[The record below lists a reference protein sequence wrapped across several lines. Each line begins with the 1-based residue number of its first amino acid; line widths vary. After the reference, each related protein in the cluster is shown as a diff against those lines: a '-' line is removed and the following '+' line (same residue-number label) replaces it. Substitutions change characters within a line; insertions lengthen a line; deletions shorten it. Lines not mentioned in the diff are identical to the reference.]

1 MAATGEPG
9 EPALIL
15 DTNQEISLDR
25 HRVWVPDLVL
35 VLVLVGLSC
44 PSEPSEDP
52 VLIRLVS
59 NILLQ

>member
-1 MAATGEPG
+1 MAAAGEPG

-35 VLVLVGLSC
+35 VLVGLSC